1 MHTAFR
7 TWNHSEESL
16 ESLERRIHDGVPLE
30 ALHTRADSYVNNLYT
45 LHPRATPKATDVV
58 MEIGPGLGY
67 IMEAV
72 MRRYNVAQIIGLD
85 VAPAMIE
92 HAKTRLDRDGV
103 DSSRMQ
109 FQSYDGI
116 TIPTADHSIDHIYSV
131 ACLQHVP
138 KVYVYHLFSE
148 MARVLRN
155 GFAVIHLLALCHMAV
170 HNAGLGPTFL
180 QEIQG
185 QLNGIEG
192 HWLHYYSKDE
202 LFHVLPAVGAR
213 EVEVVELD
221 TSLWTSFRG

>member
-7 TWNHSEESL
+7 TWNNAEESV

-30 ALHTRADSYVNNLYT
+30 ALHTRADSLVNNLYNAR
-45 LHPRATPKATDVV
+45 PRAAPKATDVV

-67 IMEAV
+67 IMQAV
-72 MRRYNVAQIIGLD
+72 MRLYKPAQIIGLD
-85 VAPAMIE
+85 VAPVMIQ
-92 HAKTRLDRDGV
+92 HAKTRLARDGV

-109 FQSYDGI
+109 FQAYDGI
-116 TIPTADHSIDHIYSV
+116 TIPSADHSIDHIYSV

-148 MARVLRN
+148 MVRVLRN
-155 GFAVIHLLALCHMAV
+155 GFAVIHLLAFSHISRYHGV
-170 HNAGLGPTFL
+170 VGPTLL

-185 QLNGIEG
+185 QLDGIEG
-192 HWLHYYSKDE
+192 HWLHYYSQDE
-202 LFHVLPAVGAR
+202 LRYVLPALGAR

-221 TSLWTSFRG
+221 TALWTSFRG